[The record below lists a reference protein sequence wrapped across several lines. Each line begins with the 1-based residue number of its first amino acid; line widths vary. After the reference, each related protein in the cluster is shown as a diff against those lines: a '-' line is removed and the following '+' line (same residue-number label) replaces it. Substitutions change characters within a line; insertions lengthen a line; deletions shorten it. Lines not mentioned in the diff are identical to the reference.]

1 MVPGLLSQGVRMRKI
16 RVLSLVPAVG
26 LLVAATMAFSAPAA
40 NAYGPAAVYQIG
52 ISENCNNPSLCG
64 GGGGGF
70 WGWAEFD
77 NDNTVDAQFA
87 DCGHL
92 VRGANSGYPP
102 PYGGAGHFAADA
114 TGWYIGAN
122 GDFILNGTETDT
134 FTGHGPPVTITYTN
148 VDSDTGIPAAPG
160 HYSTEELLGF
170 SAPGITFQIE
180 VAQIPGK

>member
-70 WGWAEFD
+70 WGWAEVD

-102 PYGGAGHFAADA
+102 PDCGAGALLDGGAPGVLCSWHHVPDRGGADPREVA
-114 TGWYIGAN
+114 
-122 GDFILNGTETDT
+122 
-134 FTGHGPPVTITYTN
+134 V
-148 VDSDTGIPAAPG
+148 PARADLGRYSSPGVRSIPG
-160 HYSTEELLGF
+160 HRLRPMVRGVKPGPECDRSSTGL
-170 SAPGITFQIE
+170 
-180 VAQIPGK
+180 